1 MKNYDTAAAVACLGE
16 AFLDILKDGPKA
28 LSCLEREALRLGHMT
43 IASAVALALEA
54 HDLELCADLP
64 EGARIRERRT
74 RTLATTFGEKEA
86 HGGITRAGA
95 PHLRRGLV
103 EGCCGLDRWG
113 TGEKVVKGH
122 PASPNVIAIANKANA
137 RLRKRY
143 RYLRDERGKTPNKAK
158 VAVVNELVRWIWVI
172 GCAVEAEQAA

>member
-74 RTLATTFGEKEA
+74 RTLATTFGDLTFSRRVCA
-86 HGGITRAGA
+86 SSGVAVAASFGA
-95 PHLRRGLV
+95 PKFLSPTISFNSSGISTAAFFALP
-103 EGCCGLDRWG
+103 CGVICALCTNGRNRKNASA
-113 TGEKVVKGH
+113 TAITAKTVVSIIVSFFVSN
-122 PASPNVIAIANKANA
+122 PRFV
-137 RLRKRY
+137 
-143 RYLRDERGKTPNKAK
+143 
-158 VAVVNELVRWIWVI
+158 
-172 GCAVEAEQAA
+172 